1 MGKSLFLISIGTRDV
16 YPRKKIRKLLFV
28 GFTSKM
34 ASGNLSSSQYDAHS
48 LPKVDTLTMFRLGFF
63 QMALGIMSVLTLGVL
78 NRIMI
83 DELKV
88 PALITALAIAMH
100 QFVAPVRIWFGQI
113 SDSKPFLGHHR
124 TGYIWLGAAL
134 FAVASFLAVQ
144 VVWQVGASLQPG
156 GAWTNQ
162 TTIWVALL
170 GLIFA
175 IYGIALSASSTPFVA
190 LLVDISDEDNR
201 SKIVGIVW
209 SMLMVGIIIG
219 AVTSSGLLKQI
230 QLNAPVEVIQTQV
243 NRLFTIIPAVAFLL
257 CFFATVGVEKKYSRL
272 SKRSTPSVR
281 EDKITLGQAFSIL
294 TASRQ
299 TGIFF
304 TFLLVMT
311 ISLFMQDAVMEPYGG
326 EVFKMT
332 IAETTKLN
340 AFFGTGT
347 LFGLGITGL
356 LIAPR
361 IGKKTTTK
369 LGCIAVAICFILII
383 FAGVTA
389 NPKILQLCLVLFGF
403 ASGVTTTG
411 ALSLMLDLTA
421 AETAGTFVGAW
432 GLAQAMSRALA
443 TVSGGAVLNLGK
455 NLFNT
460 ALISYALVFGIQAIG
475 MIVALSFLARV
486 NVSEFQRNAK
496 DAMASILEQE
506 LD

>member
-1 MGKSLFLISIGTRDV
+1 
-16 YPRKKIRKLLFV
+16 
-28 GFTSKM
+28 M

-48 LPKVDTLTMFRLGFF
+48 LPKVNLLTMFRLGFF

-100 QFVAPVRIWFGQI
+100 QFVAPIRIWFGQI
-113 SDSKPFLGHHR
+113 SDSKPFLGYHR
-124 TGYIWLGAAL
+124 TGYVWLGAAL
-134 FAVASFLAVQ
+134 FAITAFLAVQ
-144 VVWQVGASLQPG
+144 IVWQVGASLQPG

-175 IYGIALSASSTPFVA
+175 LYGIALSASSTPFMA

-209 SMLMVGIIIG
+209 SMLMIGIIIG
-219 AVTSSGLLKQI
+219 AVTSGGLLRQI
-230 QLNAPVEVIQTQV
+230 ELDAPIEIIQTQV
-243 NRLFTIIPAVAFLL
+243 NRLFTIVPAVAFLL
-257 CFFATVGVEKKYSRL
+257 CFVGTVGIEKKYSRF
-272 SKRSTPSVR
+272 SFRTTPGLR
-281 EDKITLGQAFSIL
+281 EDKITLRQALTIL

-311 ISLFMQDAVMEPYGG
+311 ISLFMQDTVMEPYGG

-340 AFFGTGT
+340 AFFGIGT
-347 LFGLGITGL
+347 LVGLGLTGVV
-356 LIAPR
+356 IAPR

-369 LGCIAVAICFILII
+369 LGCIAVAICFILLI
-383 FAGVTA
+383 FAGATA
-389 NPKILQLCLVLFGF
+389 NPKMLQLCLVLFGF
-403 ASGVTTTG
+403 ASGITTTG

-432 GLAQAMSRALA
+432 GLAQAISRALA
-443 TVSGGAVLNLGK
+443 TVSGGAVLNIGK
-455 NLFNT
+455 TLFSA
-460 ALISYALVFGIQAIG
+460 ALPSYSLVFATQAVGITA
-475 MIVALSFLARV
+475 ALYFLTRV

-496 DAMASILEQE
+496 DAMVSILEQE

>member
-1 MGKSLFLISIGTRDV
+1 
-16 YPRKKIRKLLFV
+16 
-28 GFTSKM
+28 M
-34 ASGNLSSSQYDAHS
+34 ASGNLSSSQSDAHS

-88 PALITALAIAMH
+88 PAFITALAIAMH
-100 QFVAPVRIWFGQI
+100 QFVAPVRIWFGQV
-113 SDSKPFLGHHR
+113 SDSKPFLGYHR

-134 FAVASFLAVQ
+134 FTSSAFLAVQ
-144 VVWQVGASLQPG
+144 VVWQVGNSLEA
-156 GAWTNQ
+156 GAWTSQ
-162 TTIWVALL
+162 TTMWVALL
-170 GLIFA
+170 GLVFA
-175 IYGIALSASSTPFVA
+175 MYGVALSASSTPFTA

-201 SKIVGIVW
+201 TKIVGIVW

-219 AVTSSGLLKQI
+219 AITSSGLLRQI
-230 QLNAPVEVIQTQV
+230 QLNAPIEVIQTQV
-243 NRLFTIIPAVAFLL
+243 NRLFTIIPLVAFLL
-257 CFFATVGVEKKYSRL
+257 CLIGTVGVEKKYSRM
-272 SKRSTPSVR
+272 STRSTPTAR
-281 EDKITLGQAFSIL
+281 EDKITLGHALTIL

-347 LFGLGITGL
+347 LLGLGLTGI

-369 LGCIAVAICFILII
+369 LGCIGVAICFILLI

-389 NPKILQLCLVLFGF
+389 NPKVLQLCLVLFGF

-421 AETAGTFVGAW
+421 AEAAGTFVGAW
-432 GLAQAMSRALA
+432 GLAQAMSRAFA
-443 TVSGGAVLNLGK
+443 TVSGGAVLNFGK
-455 NLFNT
+455 QLFST
-460 ALISYALVFGIQAIG
+460 PLMSYSLVFTVQAIG

-486 NVSEFQRNAK
+486 NVSEFQRDAK
-496 DAMASILEQE
+496 DTMSSILEQE

>member
-1 MGKSLFLISIGTRDV
+1 
-16 YPRKKIRKLLFV
+16 
-28 GFTSKM
+28 M
-34 ASGNLSSSQYDAHS
+34 ASGNLSSSQSDAHS
-48 LPKVDTLTMFRLGFF
+48 LPKVDILTMFRLGFF

-88 PALITALAIAMH
+88 PAFITALAIAMH
-100 QFVAPVRIWFGQI
+100 QFVAPVRILFGQI

-134 FAVASFLAVQ
+134 FTSSAFLAVQ
-144 VVWQVGASLQPG
+144 VVWQVGNSLEK
-156 GAWTNQ
+156 GAWTSQ
-162 TTIWVALL
+162 TTMWVALL
-170 GLIFA
+170 GLVFA
-175 IYGIALSASSTPFVA
+175 IYGVALSASSTPFTA

-219 AVTSSGLLKQI
+219 AITSSGLLRQI
-230 QLNAPVEVIQTQV
+230 QLNAPIEVIQTQV
-243 NRLFTIIPAVAFLL
+243 NRLFTIIPLVAFLL
-257 CFFATVGVEKKYSRL
+257 CLIGTVGVEKKYSRM
-272 SKRSTPSVR
+272 STRSTPSVR
-281 EDKITLGQAFSIL
+281 EDKITLGHALTIL

-347 LFGLGITGL
+347 LLGLGLTGI

-369 LGCIAVAICFILII
+369 LGCIGVAICFILLI

-389 NPKILQLCLVLFGF
+389 NPKVLQLCLVLFGF

-421 AETAGTFVGAW
+421 TEAAGTFVGAW

-443 TVSGGAVLNLGK
+443 TVSGGAVLNFGK
-455 NLFNT
+455 YLFNT
-460 ALISYALVFGIQAIG
+460 PLMSYGLVFTVQAVG

-486 NVSEFQRNAK
+486 NVSEFQRDAK
-496 DAMASILEQE
+496 GTMVSILEQE